1 MCVLV
6 VSGVSLVDVSLL
18 SADVAVAV
26 VRPEVI
32 IISAS
37 FYLQS
42 SNKDSLES
50 SGQGAHDHAI
60 TPKSIFLFLKPVLL
74 PNG

>member
-6 VSGVSLVDVSLL
+6 VAGVPLVDVSLL
-18 SADVAVAV
+18 SADVTVAV

-37 FYLQS
+37 FYLQR

-50 SGQGAHDHAI
+50 SGQGAHDRAI
-60 TPKSIFLFLKPVLL
+60 TPKSIFLC
-74 PNG
+74 

>member
-18 SADVAVAV
+18 SADVTVAV

-37 FYLQS
+37 FYLQR

-50 SGQGAHDHAI
+50 SGQGAHDPAI
-60 TPKSIFLFLKPVLL
+60 TPKSIFLC
-74 PNG
+74 